1 MIESAV
7 AINQSLKGSLTNAS
21 PSRRVIGITNNSQ
34 SKIYKVGLSHF
45 VMYEMLIFSENCKLR
60 CGTNLIRSLLHSTT
74 YASVNS
80 IIIIF
85 KNKIKNRYLK
95 LLSPT
100 LRNIHYPSLFY
111 LKQTEFFFGIHLY
124 DYRFLQHI
132 FLFCSFRL
140 KINPFEFS

>member
-7 AINQSLKGSLTNAS
+7 IINQSLKSSLTNAS

-60 CGTNLIRSLLHSTT
+60 CGTHLIRSLLHSTA

-85 KNKIKNRYLK
+85 KNKIKKQVPEIVLADPEKHSLPKLVLSKTDRILFRDPSIRLSIFATYIFVLFFSLK
-95 LLSPT
+95 NQS
-100 LRNIHYPSLFY
+100 I
-111 LKQTEFFFGIHLY
+111 
-124 DYRFLQHI
+124 
-132 FLFCSFRL
+132 
-140 KINPFEFS
+140 